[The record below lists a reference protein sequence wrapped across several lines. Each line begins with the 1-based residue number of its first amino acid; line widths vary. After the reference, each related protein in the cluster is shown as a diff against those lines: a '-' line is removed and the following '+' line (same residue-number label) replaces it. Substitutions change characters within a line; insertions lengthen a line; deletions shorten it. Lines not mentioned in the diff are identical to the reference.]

1 MSDKKEIL
9 KINKMKIQNEVSI
22 KMNIKCH
29 HSTTTNESSFFDKS
43 QKRRNRRNMSYG
55 WVMLFIYGM
64 VKS

>member
-29 HSTTTNESSFFDKS
+29 HSTTTNESSFFD
-43 QKRRNRRNMSYG
+43 
-55 WVMLFIYGM
+55 
-64 VKS
+64 